1 MEVSASRQDGGVD
14 AGAQAVAELRRGSAA
29 HRGLRAATAKGC
41 ARPRCWARPMGP
53 CSRGDGQ
60 RGISVDN
67 DGGHPLG
74 ALAAATVAGAA
85 GRARISE
92 RAYNHPMR
100 TARGHHRAAS
110 GVAGRPWARDLRFRD
125 DLGVTDNGT

>member
-1 MEVSASRQDGGVD
+1 ME
-14 AGAQAVAELRRGSAA
+14 
-29 HRGLRAATAKGC
+29 
-41 ARPRCWARPMGP
+41 
-53 CSRGDGQ
+53 
-60 RGISVDN
+60 

-125 DLGVTDNGT
+125 DLGVTDNGLRGLDFKVGLITYKCVRHCTLQSRTCA